1 MGLDRQDKR
10 ILATLQ
16 QDGSVTNLEL
26 AEKIGLSPSP
36 CARRVKQL
44 EEAGFINKKVAL
56 LNANKLN
63 LKLTALI
70 QISMDKHT
78 PDRFE
83 LFENLQVFLSDPMP
97 PADACLDLRCKIRS
111 YLSPNFSAIFTDFR
125 QLVRAISRLYR
136 SRFLQPNTHF
146 AAFFEIYKNSIP
158 LHRSKFNILANFRR
172 KVLAIFKF
180 SSKSLF
186 FFTIFIEFCTDFD
199 KNLLEFR
206 QILYSALRI
215 SPISGFLTIFS
226 IFSFHV
232 SFLPS
237 ERR

>member
-1 MGLDRQDKR
+1 MDLDRQDKR

-44 EEAGFINKKVAL
+44 EEAGFINRKVTL

-83 LFENLQVFLSDPMP
+83 LFEKEVSQHPEIMECLLLTGQSADYQLKVVVADMETYQEFLLNKITRIQGVSDVHSSFI
-97 PADACLDLRCKIRS
+97 LREVI
-111 YLSPNFSAIFTDFR
+111 
-125 QLVRAISRLYR
+125 
-136 SRFLQPNTHF
+136 
-146 AAFFEIYKNSIP
+146 NSTELP
-158 LHRSKFNILANFRR
+158 LEHL
-172 KVLAIFKF
+172 
-180 SSKSLF
+180 
-186 FFTIFIEFCTDFD
+186 
-199 KNLLEFR
+199 
-206 QILYSALRI
+206 
-215 SPISGFLTIFS
+215 
-226 IFSFHV
+226 
-232 SFLPS
+232 
-237 ERR
+237 

>member
-1 MGLDRQDKR
+1 MDLDRQDKR

-44 EEAGFINKKVAL
+44 EEAGFINRKVTL

-83 LFENLQVFLSDPMP
+83 LFENEVSQYPEVMECLLITGQS
-97 PADACLDLRCKIRS
+97 AD
-111 YLSPNFSAIFTDFR
+111 Y
-125 QLVRAISRLYR
+125 QL
-136 SRFLQPNTHF
+136 
-146 AAFFEIYKNSIP
+146 
-158 LHRSKFNILANFRR
+158 
-172 KVLAIFKF
+172 KVLVADMETYQEFLLNKITRIQGVSDVH
-180 SSKSLF
+180 SS
-186 FFTIFIEFCTDFD
+186 FILREVINSTE
-199 KNLLEFR
+199 LPLEH
-206 QILYSALRI
+206 L
-215 SPISGFLTIFS
+215 
-226 IFSFHV
+226 
-232 SFLPS
+232 
-237 ERR
+237 